1 MKMYYSYEVKMYVLV
16 KADSENDA
24 EGILDRT
31 VESVDKD
38 ITVLNCDIDQIGER
52 N

>member
-1 MKMYYSYEVKMYVLV
+1 MYVLV
-16 KADSENDA
+16 KADNENDA
-24 EGILDRT
+24 ECILDKT

-38 ITVLNCDIDQIGER
+38 ITVLNCDIDPIGER